1 MRIKEKDIFS
11 MRLTIK
17 LLLLT
22 ILPLYF
28 ASCEKT
34 QENKPPNNS
43 NILAD
48 SLPKSDTL
56 NTGMEYWTKTIQN
69 NISFEEPSGWWTTL
83 NSLAKLGGPV
93 TVSKTIDKHSGNYA
107 VKLESKYWG
116 DTTAEA
122 LLIPG
127 LLTIGKFIYTEPF
140 IMQGNMFTSKPSGF
154 KGYYKYTSVNGDSA
168 VIYAKLSR
176 YNPMKQYADTIAE
189 TSFVIKNTVSNYQL
203 FNLKFDYKIA
213 NMQPDSIKIVF
224 VSSGGGENFKGQAGS
239 TLFIDDIGFIY
250 Q

>member
-1 MRIKEKDIFS
+1 MTIKQKNIFS

-17 LLLLT
+17 LLILT
-22 ILPLYF
+22 ILPIYLI
-28 ASCEKT
+28 SCDKT
-34 QENKPPNNS
+34 EDKNPPNNS
-43 NILAD
+43 NIISD

-56 NTGMEYWTKTIQN
+56 NTGMEFWTKTTQN

-83 NSLAKLGGPV
+83 NSLAKLGAPV
-93 TVSKTIDKHSGNYA
+93 TVSKTQDKHSGNYA

-140 IMQGNMFTSKPSGF
+140 IMQGNVFSSKPNSF
-154 KGYYKYTSVNGDSA
+154 KGYYKYTSINGDSA

-176 YNPMKQYADTIAE
+176 YNPNKQYSDTIAE
-189 TSFVIKNTVSNYQL
+189 TSFVIKNTVNTYQL
-203 FNLKFDYKIA
+203 FNLNFNYKIT
-213 NMQPDSIKIVF
+213 NQQPDTLKIVF

-239 TLFIDDIGFIY
+239 TLYIDDIGFVY
-250 Q
+250 